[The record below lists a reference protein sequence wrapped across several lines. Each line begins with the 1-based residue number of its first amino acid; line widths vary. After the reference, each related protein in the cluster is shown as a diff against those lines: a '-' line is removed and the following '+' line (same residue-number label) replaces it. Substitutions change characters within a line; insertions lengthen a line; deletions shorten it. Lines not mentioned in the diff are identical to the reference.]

1 MAIKPCLLAWPMA
14 IVPCKK
20 GGRAGDKHLNPL
32 SSVKGADSAGIKT
45 KLNQ

>member
-1 MAIKPCLLAWPMA
+1 MPVGLAYGN
-14 IVPCKK
+14 CSLQK